1 MLLNHRK
8 TDSNIAI
15 ELTPLVDMV
24 FLLII
29 FFLVATSFQQAEREM
44 AIALPISKSS
54 GPISASLREIVIN
67 ISAEGNIIVGGRTVE
82 PAALRDMIADAV
94 EVNPDQKVVVR
105 GDRAVAYGR
114 VVAALDACKSGGIQE
129 PFLDTVLE

>member
-1 MLLNHRK
+1 MLLQSRREGS
-8 TDSNIAI
+8 DVSI

-44 AIALPISKSS
+44 AIALPAAQSA
-54 GPISASLREIVIN
+54 GPISAALREIVIN
-67 ISAEGNIIVGGRTVE
+67 VDREGAIHVGGRQMNRDELSETV
-82 PAALRDMIADAV
+82 RRAV
-94 EVNPDQKVVVR
+94 EANSEQKVVVR
-105 GDRAVAYGR
+105 GDRATAYAN
-114 VVAALDACKSGGIQE
+114 VVSVLDVCKSAGIQE